1 MKNRSQFASPWLTG
15 ALMLLVWPLAA
26 QSPATLELA
35 ADEATGELVFTL
47 GPLHLPAH
55 ATHHDV
61 AQVPLESAEVPF
73 DGWLHGFRVEMVTA
87 DGQPVSP
94 TVIHHINLIDLDRRA
109 LLAPI
114 VNRVLAVG
122 SETKPSSLPRSF
134 GYPVHK
140 GQRLGIFTGF
150 HNPTATDYHAAYMRL
165 ILTYTPAPASPAPKS
180 IYSLWF
186 DAQLEPGMQT
196 DFDLPPGES
205 KKSQDFTAP
214 ISGSVLGLGGHLHD
228 YGVRLTLEDRTTG
241 TMLYDVAPD
250 TDDEGRVLAVPS
262 KLYLQQ
268 PLHLEAGHVY
278 RITAHYRNPT
288 SETIVQGGMGT
299 IGGVF
304 VPDAGQAWPSI
315 DEHHPE
321 YVADLRGLKA
331 GHGAGAHHGEQHHH

>member
-1 MKNRSQFASPWLTG
+1 MKKRSQFVPLIVG
-15 ALMLLVWPLAA
+15 ALSLLGWSLAA
-26 QSPATLELA
+26 QDPAALKLA
-35 ADEATGELVFTL
+35 ADEAKGELVFTL

-55 ATHHDV
+55 ASHHDV

-73 DGWLHGFRVEMVTA
+73 EGWLHGFRVEMVTA

-122 SETKPSSLPRSF
+122 SETKPASLPRSF

-150 HNPTATDYHAAYMRL
+150 HNPTANDYHAAYMRL
-165 ILTYTPAPASPAPKS
+165 ILTYTPAPASPAPRS

-186 DAQLEPGMQT
+186 DAKLDPGVQT

-205 KKSQDFTAP
+205 SKWQDFTAP

-250 TDDEGRVLAVPS
+250 TDEDGRVLAVPA
-262 KLYLQQ
+262 KLYLQE
-268 PLHLEAGHVY
+268 PLHLEAEHVY
-278 RITAHYRNPT
+278 RITAYYRNPT
-288 SETIVQGGMGT
+288 SETIAQGGMGT

-304 VPDAGQAWPSI
+304 VPDADQSWPLI

-331 GHGAGAHHGEQHHH
+331 GHGGGAHHGEQHHD